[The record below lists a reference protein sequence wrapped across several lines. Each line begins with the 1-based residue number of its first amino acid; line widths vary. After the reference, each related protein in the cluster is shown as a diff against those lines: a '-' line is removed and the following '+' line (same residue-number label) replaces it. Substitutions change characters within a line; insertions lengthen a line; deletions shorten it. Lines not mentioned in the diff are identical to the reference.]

1 MTIRSAGQFA
11 SNMLRCTIFVVQLFG
26 LLATCCCTLLYRN
39 TYNEA
44 PTPINCSQGK
54 NSTECITRTMQHTE
68 DRRNEVSG
76 RESRMIEKEELGN
89 ANSGVEQVTGRRKKN
104 RGYGQM
110 LLYFLG
116 ASKLTMLYVLINA
129 VAAIAGKALIV
140 GKVALVIA
148 AAVALKK
155 AFEHKEKVSYEI
167 IKHPY
172 HSYEHSFS
180 TDVDYDHQGGFGE
193 YGYNYRKRRRIFY

>member
-39 TYNEA
+39 TYNEV

-68 DRRNEVSG
+68 HRRNEISD
-76 RESRMIEKEELGN
+76 RKSRMIEKEELGN

-180 TDVDYDHQGGFGE
+180 TDVDDDHQGGFGE

>member
-1 MTIRSAGQFA
+1 MTIRSAAQFA
-11 SNMLRCTIFVVQLFG
+11 SKMLRCTIFVVQLFG
-26 LLATCCCTLLYRN
+26 LLATCCCTLLHRN
-39 TYNEA
+39 AYNEV
-44 PTPINCSQGK
+44 PTPIDCSQGK

-68 DRRNEVSG
+68 DKRNEVSS
-76 RESRMIEKEELGN
+76 REARMIAKEELRN
-89 ANSGVEQVTGRRKKN
+89 ANSGVEEVTGRRKKN
-104 RGYGQM
+104 REYGQM

-116 ASKLTMLYVLINA
+116 ASKLTMLYVLVNA

-148 AAVALKK
+148 AAIALKK

-180 TDVDYDHQGGFGE
+180 TDVDYDHQGGLGE